1 MAAQGT
7 TKLFTPAK
15 VGNVEL
21 KHRVVLAPLT
31 RRRAD
36 EETAVP
42 PEYAAEY
49 YAQRSSDGG
58 LLVSEGTFIAHE
70 AGGMSRVPGIYSPEQ
85 IASWKAITDAVH
97 AKGGYIFCQ
106 LWALG

>member
-1 MAAQGT
+1 MAVKET
-7 TKLFTPAK
+7 TKLFSPVK
-15 VGNVEL
+15 VGSVEL

-31 RRRAD
+31 RLRAD
-36 EETAVP
+36 EGTAVP
-42 PEYAAEY
+42 ATYAAEY

-58 LLVSEGTFIAHE
+58 LLISEGAFIAHE
-70 AGGMSRVPGIYSPEQ
+70 AGGIARVPGIYSPEQ
-85 IASWKAITDAVH
+85 IAAWKVITDAVH